1 MTSLA
6 KLIKDGAFMSSSSG
20 SVIRS
25 IDDLRGPAGKL
36 EAVLNTGSGNARF
49 AALVCHPHP
58 LGGGTMHNKVV
69 YHAMKVFSGL
79 GLPVL
84 RFNFRGVG
92 LSEGTHDH
100 GPGELN
106 DARAALDWLDAN
118 LGLPVLVAGFSF
130 GSFISLQLGCGDP
143 LVHGLVGLGVP
154 YRAEGRSYAYE
165 FLERCPQPKLF
176 ISGAEDQFGPRAL
189 MNPILKHAA
198 EPREIIW
205 IEGAEH
211 FFQGVPSSPGA
222 KLVQMQKALRSW
234 VTQTFDL
241 GLPYVEADAS
251 GATLP

>member
-1 MTSLA
+1 MTL
-6 KLIKDGAFMSSSSG
+6 SSQG

-36 EAVLNTGSGNARF
+36 EAILNTGREDARY

-69 YHAMKVFSGL
+69 YHVMKVFSGF

-106 DARAALDWLDAN
+106 DARAALDWLDSN
-118 LGLPVLVAGFSF
+118 LKLPVLLTGFSF
-130 GSFISLQLGCGDP
+130 GSFIGLQAGCGDP
-143 LVHGLVGLGVP
+143 LVKGLIGLGLP

-176 ISGAEDQFGPRAL
+176 ISGSEDQFAPREL
-189 MNPILKHAA
+189 MTPILKHAG
-198 EPREIIW
+198 EPKEIVW
-205 IEGAEH
+205 IDNAEH
-211 FFQGVPSSPGA
+211 FFQGTPSSPDA
-222 KLVQMQKALRSW
+222 KLSQMQEAMRSW
-234 VTQTFDL
+234 LKRNFELEELV
-241 GLPYVEADAS
+241 
-251 GATLP
+251 

>member
-1 MTSLA
+1 MP
-6 KLIKDGAFMSSSSG
+6 FSSG

-36 EAVLNTGSGNARF
+36 EAVLNTGRDDARF

-58 LGGGTMHNKVV
+58 LGGGTLHNKVV
-69 YHAMKVFSGL
+69 YHTMKVFSGL

-92 LSEGTHDH
+92 LSEGVHDD

-106 DARAALDWLDAN
+106 DARAALDWLDSN
-118 LGLPVLVAGFSF
+118 LGLPVIVAGFSF
-130 GSFISLQLGCGDP
+130 GSYIGLQLGCGDP
-143 LVHGLVGLGVP
+143 VVKGLVALGVP

-165 FLERCPQPKLF
+165 FLERCTQPKLF
-176 ISGAEDQFGPRAL
+176 IGGTEDQFGPRAS

-198 EPREIIW
+198 EPKEIVW
-205 IEGAEH
+205 IDGAEH

-222 KLVQMQKALRSW
+222 KLAQMQDVLRAW
-234 VTQTFDL
+234 LKQTFDL
-241 GLPYVEADAS
+241 GLPASVEADTS